1 MNAED
6 KQRLLSALCHGSIF
20 FSSLLIAAG
29 IPFSILLASEDIVVK
44 ENAKEALN
52 FLMNFYIA
60 VLVGIVL
67 TPLGLGIVILFV
79 LGLISF
85 LMPMLGIFSVLRN
98 PKKPYIYQ
106 YVFRFLK

>member
-1 MNAED
+1 MNPED
-6 KQRLLSALCHGSIF
+6 KRRLLSALCHSSIF

-29 IPFSILLASEDIVVK
+29 IPFSILLASEDIVVQ
-44 ENAKEALN
+44 ENAREALN
-52 FLMNFYIA
+52 FLINLYIA

-67 TPLGLGIVILFV
+67 IPLRLGIAILFV

-85 LMPMLGIFSVLRN
+85 LMPMLGIVSVLRN

-106 YVFRFLK
+106 YIFRFLK